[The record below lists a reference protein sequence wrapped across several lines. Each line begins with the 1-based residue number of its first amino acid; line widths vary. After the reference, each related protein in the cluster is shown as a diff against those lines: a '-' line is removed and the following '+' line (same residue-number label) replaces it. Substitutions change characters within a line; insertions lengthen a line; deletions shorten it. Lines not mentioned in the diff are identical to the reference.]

1 MTLPMQP
8 VPDDGACEAEDV
20 SDHGRNHD
28 EHSHRYRIEWFD
40 EVNRLDHVRP
50 ENEIEDRLRPA
61 DKNKNRPNHMP
72 TGDYN
77 LAITNPTFVGISHH
91 LTMSF

>member
-20 SDHGRNHD
+20 SDHGCNHD
-28 EHSHRYRIEWFD
+28 EHNRRYRIEWFD

-50 ENEIEDRLRPA
+50 ENEVEDRLRPA
-61 DKNKNRPNHMP
+61 DENKKRPPPRQSEATTTFQMYQP
-72 TGDYN
+72 N
-77 LAITNPTFVGISHH
+77 LVGN
-91 LTMSF
+91 